1 MPQRLYHIAKKE
13 ERTMLIIDAHEDIAY
28 NALEWGRDIRDSVH
42 VVREREGNTDC
53 CDNANASAGPGG
65 IAMSGLPELRRG
77 GIGVVFGVIF
87 AYPLRNASS
96 PAASSHTQA
105 YRTAE
110 EAYRVGREQLA
121 YYQQLAQ
128 EPGIS
133 LIQNAND
140 LQRVLADWHASS
152 ADDKERPL
160 GIVPLM
166 EGADA
171 IRTPDEAAQWFA
183 EGVRI
188 VGLAWSGTRYSGG
201 TGMPGPLTAE
211 GKALL
216 REMERVGLILDTSHL
231 AEESFWQ
238 ALEQFQGPIIAS
250 HSNCRAFTPTDRHL
264 SDDMIRALAARD
276 SVIGMVPVNY
286 FLHGDWSSANRFP
299 IGLDQMVR
307 HIDHICQLVGDAR
320 HVGIGSD
327 IDGGFGRDETPEE
340 MDTVADLA
348 KLADALR
355 IAGYKEDDIVGIMSG
370 NWQRFLERALP
381 KA

>member
-1 MPQRLYHIAKKE
+1 
-13 ERTMLIIDAHEDIAY
+13 MLIIDAHEDIAY

-42 VVREREGNTDC
+42 VVRAREGRTEC
-53 CDNANASAGPGG
+53 CDTDNASAGPGG

-87 AYPLRNASS
+87 AYPLRDVSS
-96 PAASSHTQA
+96 ATTNSHTQA
-105 YRTAE
+105 YHTAE
-110 EAYRVGREQLA
+110 EAYRIGREQLA

-133 LIQNAND
+133 LIGNTND
-140 LQRVLADWHASS
+140 LQQVLADWHASGP
-152 ADDKERPL
+152 DDKQRPL

-166 EGADA
+166 EGADP
-171 IRTPDEAAQWFA
+171 IRAPAEVAQWFA
-183 EGVRI
+183 DGVRI

-201 TGMPGPLTAE
+201 TRMPGPLTTE
-211 GKALL
+211 GRALL

-250 HSNCRAFTPTDRHL
+250 HSNCRIFTPTDRHL
-264 SDDMIRALAARD
+264 SDDMIRALVARD
-276 SVIGMVPVNY
+276 SVIGIVPVNY
-286 FLHGDWSSANRFP
+286 FLHGDWSNTNRFP
-299 IGLDQMVR
+299 LGLDQMVK

-327 IDGGFGRDETPEE
+327 IDGGFGRDETPQE

-355 IAGYKEDDIVGIMSG
+355 TTGYKEEDIVGIMSG